1 MLQNYAIAQTVCA
14 GGELKQIVTNTSHSF
29 HLHRGR
35 NYIKYGLSLHQRK
48 CQNCDAV
55 AQKAFEQVKIYEMH
69 I

>member
-14 GGELKQIVTNTSHSF
+14 GGELKQIVTNTTHSW
-29 HLHRGR
+29 GR